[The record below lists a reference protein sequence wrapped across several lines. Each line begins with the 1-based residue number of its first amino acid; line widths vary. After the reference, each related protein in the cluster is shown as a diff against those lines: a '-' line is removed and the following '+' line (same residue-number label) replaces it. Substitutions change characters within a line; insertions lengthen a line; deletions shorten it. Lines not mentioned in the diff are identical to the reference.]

1 MEYFGKL
8 FSSVHTFYN
17 ELNPA
22 TLSGAIDIVV
32 VKQADG
38 QLSSSPFHVRFGK
51 LSVLRPQE
59 KKVVIKVNDDI
70 VPYVMKVGDAGEA
83 FFVFETDH
91 DVPEEFQTSP
101 LLDAYHD
108 TGDDDSKAAEEPPFL
123 DIGQAKSRPQDP
135 NNESNLTFTSEESES
150 EPEELDG
157 GGVGGRSGPLELQS
171 PKMIIEEQMDKVVTH
186 LDTSYHTQNDMS
198 LNNLNNKLAAVDL
211 YQQPTNQTYPQSDG
225 STLLERVLSD
235 PISTTTI
242 TKETFTI
249 RPTTKSLNSMCM
261 EVIRHSHHDGDTQQQ
276 QQQQLQ
282 PGDVTKETT
291 MLQDPAED
299 DSIFL
304 DIAGYKSAHDSQ
316 QTGHAS
322 VTTAPAL
329 AGNSSPGINSWGW
342 GQSYKDQVASSPD
355 GATSE
360 QQMAQQQDGSTE
372 IWVQP
377 GQAYSIQ
384 LSLCG
389 LSVFGPD
396 EAQNASV
403 FRQHQ
408 ISFGTFTQNPNI
420 LNDKS
425 LVFKHNDRYYAT
437 GCSGPFFTSLLVF
450 KKPMQELPHYENAQ
464 GSDDSNNGTYR
475 FGRGWRQWF
484 SRSSVQAVETTTGT
498 GQLDD
503 GNTHHTTFTTS
514 TKATTFGL
522 DSALSTE
529 QQQQQQRKDT
539 HKAATEADVPKP
551 RRNFAKTLRLT
562 SDQLKSLPLKQ
573 GVNTISFS
581 VTSAYQGTATCV
593 AKLFLWDANIKLVVS
608 DIDGTITKS
617 DALGHVFTMIGKD
630 WTHSGVAKLYT
641 DVHHNGYQFLYLT
654 SRAIGQADYTRDY
667 LKGVIQGDYQLPDG
681 PVLMSP
687 DRLFTSFHREVIIRK
702 PEVFKMGCLRDV
714 RRLFG
719 DYNPF
724 YAGFGNR
731 ITDGVSYRSVDVPTS
746 RIFTIDPHGEVKLE
760 LLLGFKSSYVDLNSL
775 VDQMFPPFG
784 NDDEDQ
790 TFNDWNFWKA
800 PLPVLDLPPDLINP
814 VRSTSSPL
822 LDSKSKSNAD
832 ASPKRK
838 PIVPDMSSLPKESVI
853 DTPPRQKSNILRRL
867 TSRSSLRSTSSL
879 PAIPSLSS
887 ASLLPPKIK
896 HSSTSNL
903 PISSSHST
911 PTFSLEKAS
920 PVKKLS
926 FEQLDDDAFDATLD
940 ALEDEIDMD
949 SIPFI

>member
-1 MEYFGKL
+1 
-8 FSSVHTFYN
+8 
-17 ELNPA
+17 
-22 TLSGAIDIVV
+22 
-32 VKQADG
+32 
-38 QLSSSPFHVRFGK
+38 
-51 LSVLRPQE
+51 
-59 KKVVIKVNDDI
+59 
-70 VPYVMKVGDAGEA
+70 
-83 FFVFETDH
+83 
-91 DVPEEFQTSP
+91 
-101 LLDAYHD
+101 
-108 TGDDDSKAAEEPPFL
+108 
-123 DIGQAKSRPQDP
+123 
-135 NNESNLTFTSEESES
+135 
-150 EPEELDG
+150 
-157 GGVGGRSGPLELQS
+157 
-171 PKMIIEEQMDKVVTH
+171 MIIEEQVDKVVTH
-186 LDTSYHTQNDMS
+186 LDTSYHTSNDMS
-198 LNNLNNKLAAVDL
+198 LNNLNSKLAAVDL
-211 YQQPTNQTYPQSDG
+211 HQQPTNQTYPQSDG

-249 RPTTKSLNSMCM
+249 RPTTKSLDSMCM
-261 EVIRHSHHDGDTQQQ
+261 EVIRHINPTHSHHNGGTQDQKD
-276 QQQQLQ
+276 QQL
-282 PGDVTKETT
+282 GDVTKETT
-291 MLQDPAED
+291 VLQDPTED
-299 DSIFL
+299 GSIFL
-304 DIAGYKSAHDSQ
+304 DIAGYKSEHSSQ
-316 QTGHAS
+316 QTGHVSAE
-322 VTTAPAL
+322 TTPSL
-329 AGNSSPGINSWGW
+329 TGEPSSGINSWGW
-342 GQSYKDQVASSPD
+342 GQSYEGQVASSPD
-355 GATSE
+355 GSE
-360 QQMAQQQDGSTE
+360 KEMAQQIDGSSE
-372 IWVQP
+372 IRVQP
-377 GQAYSIQ
+377 GQVYSIQ

-396 EAQNASV
+396 EVQNAAV
-403 FRQHQ
+403 FHQHQ

-425 LVFKHNDRYYAT
+425 LVFKHKDRYYAT

-450 KKPMQELPHYENAQ
+450 KKPMEDLPHYENAQ
-464 GSDDSNNGTYR
+464 GSDNSNNGTYR

-498 GQLDD
+498 EPLDN

-514 TKATTFGL
+514 TKATAFGL
-522 DSALSTE
+522 NSDLSAE
-529 QQQQQQRKDT
+529 HQQQQQRDDIINGKGVRADR
-539 HKAATEADVPKP
+539 AQTETGFSKP

-630 WTHSGVAKLYT
+630 WTHNGVAKLYT

-760 LLLGFKSSYVDLNSL
+760 LLLGFKSSYMDLNGL
-775 VDQMFPPFG
+775 VDQMFPPVG
-784 NDDEDQ
+784 SDDEDQ

-800 PLPVLDLPPDLINP
+800 PLPALDLPADILSP
-814 VRSTSSPL
+814 VPSPL
-822 LDSKSKSNAD
+822 LDSKSKAD
-832 ASPKRK
+832 TTSPKRK

-853 DTPPRQKSNILRRL
+853 DTPPRQKTNILRRL
-867 TSRSSLRSTSSL
+867 TSRSSLRPTSSS
-879 PAIPSLSS
+879 PALPSLSS
-887 ASLLPPKIK
+887 VSPPKITHTSK
-896 HSSTSNL
+896 SSL

-911 PTFSLEKAS
+911 PTFALEKV

-949 SIPFI
+949 SIPFL